1 MAVYFGTPL
10 AKKLGIQR
18 KLSCGSRSLNDRD
31 QFWRTFCGILPNKN
45 IWSVFNRDNPQMSTP
60 CGTSFPPRG
69 ILYFTPEFFYR
80 ICGVSLNAT
89 GAFIPLGELFVS
101 MGILFF
107 PLGKSFVAIE
117 KIFPP
122 GGNPLRDSGMLPSQ
136 PDSRQCACGTHS
148 SGQSQCPAKIL
159 RRAFSRQSVGE
170 FEPQAPTNG
179 CAISVLR
186 LIQLAG
192 LAYFSYAPT
201 RRCRR
206 STDNPACRS
215 APFRSATAISAKQ
228 GKRPGPSIFQ
238 LRVRVIPTLR
248 WLGWFYRL
256 PCRVMT
262 VNSVVPT
269 FANHEF
275 CTRRPPFGQE
285 ASVGYLPMMPFIR
298 YSQRQTPL
306 LTRPANV
313 CLLFQIRA

>member
-1 MAVYFGTPL
+1 LQKTRD
-10 AKKLGIQR
+10 QR

-107 PLGKSFVAIE
+107 PMGKSFVAIE

-159 RRAFSRQSVGE
+159 RQAFSRQSVGE

-179 CAISVLR
+179 S
-186 LIQLAG
+186 
-192 LAYFSYAPT
+192 
-201 RRCRR
+201 
-206 STDNPACRS
+206 
-215 APFRSATAISAKQ
+215 PFRFFGSSSLRASL
-228 GKRPGPSIFQ
+228 IFPMLRRDAAGDQ
-238 LRVRVIPTLR
+238 LTIPRAEAPHFVPPLR
-248 WLGWFYRL
+248 FQRS
-256 PCRVMT
+256 R
-262 VNSVVPT
+262 
-269 FANHEF
+269 AND
-275 CTRRPPFGQE
+275 QD
-285 ASVGYLPMMPFIR
+285 LR
-298 YSQRQTPL
+298 YSSF
-306 LTRPANV
+306 A
-313 CLLFQIRA
+313 CE